1 MRLPR
6 IRFTMRGMIGAVV
19 VVAIG
24 LGLVMANFRSLK
36 RFRERVNRQD
46 FCYSS
51 LNNIAMALRTYSDIN
66 GHLPSP
72 FVTDDQG
79 HRAHS
84 WRILALTQIGTVP
97 QASNYD
103 YAGRWDAA
111 SNGTLSAEGSG
122 WMGCASEGR
131 ANPHGSPF
139 VMINDLSGLE
149 PSRVPS
155 DAILVIEA
163 WGANRNWLDPHD
175 LVELSPRV
183 RVAATDH
190 PSGFGVILGN
200 FRVTRVRDSGRVRKV
215 GAFYVLDPE

>member
-6 IRFTMRGMIGAVV
+6 IRFTIRWMIGAVA
-19 VVAIG
+19 VVAMG
-24 LGLVMANFRSLK
+24 LGLVMALV
-36 RFRERVNRQD
+36 RFLQRLEERVSRQGS
-46 FCYSS
+46 CYSS
-51 LNNIAMALRTYSDIN
+51 LNNIAMALKTYSDIN
-66 GHLPSP
+66 GHLPAP
-72 FVTDDQG
+72 FVTDHQG
-79 HRAHS
+79 NRAHS
-84 WRILALTQIGTVP
+84 WRILALTELLTVP

-111 SNGTLSAEGSG
+111 SNGTLVTAGAG
-122 WMGCASEGR
+122 WMGCASEAR
-131 ANPHGSPF
+131 ANPYGSPF

-175 LVELSPRV
+175 LIELSPRL
-183 RVAATDH
+183 RIPPTDH
-190 PSGFGVILGN
+190 PNGFGVILGD
-200 FRVTRVRDSGRVRKV
+200 FRVTRVKDSGRVRKA

>member
-1 MRLPR
+1 MRR
-6 IRFTMRGMIGAVV
+6 MIGAVA

-51 LNNIAMALRTYSDIN
+51 LNNIAIALSTFSDIN

-79 HRAHS
+79 PRTHS

-111 SNGTLSAEGSG
+111 SNGTLSAAGSG
-122 WMGCASEGR
+122 WMGCRRRG
-131 ANPHGSPF
+131 
-139 VMINDLSGLE
+139 
-149 PSRVPS
+149 
-155 DAILVIEA
+155 
-163 WGANRNWLDPHD
+163 
-175 LVELSPRV
+175 ELTRTGPR
-183 RVAATDH
+183 
-190 PSGFGVILGN
+190 S
-200 FRVTRVRDSGRVRKV
+200 S
-215 GAFYVLDPE
+215 